1 MTKLSRKNQITIPV
15 AVLREAGLAPGDQL
29 NVRAAGKGRVEI
41 ERPVD
46 AIERYAGSFKPGYPP
61 GYLDALRNEWDR

>member
-1 MTKLSRKNQITIPV
+1 MSKLSSKNQITIPV

-29 NVRAAGKGRVEI
+29 SVRAAGKGRVEI

-46 AIERYAGSFKPGYPP
+46 AIDQYAGSFKVGYPP
-61 GYLDALRNEWDR
+61 GYLDGLRNEWDR